1 MDTTEYARV
10 IQSLRVGKHL
20 PDAIYLHTTLVAQ
33 LGAEVAAMVQR
44 AAKLAKTEAGA
55 FHVVKLA
62 REEPR
67 VSLLAY
73 PTFFDEAFPPLAAA
87 WAVDLVRRSATVRR
101 YAQNGNPPILHRK
114 ETLLPAT
121 HERVPE
127 FAAVTKRADELGL
140 LDATSDI
147 GTLRPWEA
155 RLLRVG
161 LRCVGNEL
169 VPLDWEEVEETDE
182 EIARHR
188 TALARYALSTPMK
201 ALWRAAYLDGEY
213 SVFDYG
219 CGRGDDMRALAD
231 RGLRVGGWDPHF
243 AKDRPKEPA
252 DVVNLGFVLNVIE
265 DPRER
270 REALLGAWQLTSK
283 VLAVSVLIGGRSA
296 YEKFRLFRDGVLTA
310 RGTFQK
316 YFTQSELRQYLE
328 DTLGREPVPMAPGL
342 FFVFPTDEE
351 EQRFLASKQVSRRP
365 CASLPRGSRGP
376 REPKTRRATKWEV
389 HAELL
394 DAFWTRAVD
403 LGRLPDDD
411 EFVRAAELRD
421 ALGTGSS
428 VFNKLVKLRGGAEI
442 DAARAAKMDDILV
455 YLALNVFERRKSF
468 GSLPESLRRDIRAFW
483 SNYAN
488 AQTEAQTLLFSA
500 GRVEIIHEACKLA
513 ASRGLGYLD
522 GNHSLQLHTSIVREL
537 PAVLRVYINCAAR
550 LYGDVES
557 GDVVK
562 IHIGSGKLTLMMYD
576 DFLGKAVP
584 MLFERIK
591 IDLRRQDISFF
602 EYGEDTPPQPIYLKA
617 RLLRPGMDNYD
628 AQVAFDQSL
637 TDLGVFDLSGFGPDA
652 GTFEAGL
659 AASGRRIRGFKLVR
673 RKEGA
678 SQVALDHRSV
688 RKRDHF
694 DHLRIGDR
702 QREVHRDRLLRVDRP
717 WTARGGEDE
726 RTAVESVE
734 RNQQT

>member
-1 MDTTEYARV
+1 MDTTEYARIV
-10 IQSLRVGKHL
+10 QSVRVGKQL
-20 PDAIYLHTTLVAQ
+20 PDAVYLHVTLVAE
-33 LGAEVAAMVQR
+33 LGAEVEAMVER
-44 AAKLAKTEAGA
+44 AARLAKTESNA
-55 FHVVKLA
+55 FNIVKLA
-62 REEPR
+62 RDEPK

-73 PTFFDEAFPPLAAA
+73 PTFFENGFPALAAA
-87 WAVDLVRRSATVRR
+87 WVVDLVRRTATVRR

-114 ETLLPAT
+114 ETVLPAG
-121 HERVPE
+121 HERVAE
-127 FAAVTKRADELGL
+127 FAVLTARAEELGL

-155 RLLRVG
+155 RLRRVG
-161 LRCVGNEL
+161 LHCVGNEL
-169 VPLDWEEVEETDE
+169 AVLDGEELEETDE

-188 TALARYALSTPMK
+188 TALARYALSAPMQ
-201 ALWRAAYLDGEY
+201 ALWRAAYLDGEH

-243 AKDRPKEPA
+243 AKDRPKEAA

-342 FFVFPTDEE
+342 FFAFPTDEE
-351 EQRFLASKQVSRRP
+351 EQRFLASRQISRRP
-365 CASLPRGSRGP
+365 AGSLPQVPRVPRTP
-376 REPKTRRATKWEV
+376 REPRTRRPTKWEV

-394 DAFWTRAVD
+394 DAFWSRAVE

-411 EFVRAAELRD
+411 EFSRAAELRD
-421 ALGTGSS
+421 ALGTGQS
-428 VFNKLVKLRGGAEI
+428 VLKKLVALRGGAEI
-442 DAARAAKMDDILV
+442 DVSRIAKMDDILV
-455 YLALNVFERRKSF
+455 YLALNVFERRKSL
-468 GSLPESLRRDIRAFW
+468 GSLPETLQRDIRAFW

-488 AQTEAQTLLFSA
+488 AQTEAETLLFSA
-500 GRVEIIHEACKLA
+500 GRVDVIHNAAKLA
-513 ASRGLGYLD
+513 ASRGLGHLD
-522 GNHSLQLHTSIVREL
+522 GDHSLQLHASLVREL
-537 PAVLRVYINCAAR
+537 PAVLRVYVGCAAR

-557 GDVVK
+557 SDVVK

-602 EYGEDTPPQPIYLKA
+602 EYGENSPPQPVYLKA
-617 RLLRPGMDNYD
+617 RFLRAGIDNYD
-628 AQVAFDQSL
+628 AQVAFDKSL
-637 TDLGVFDLSGFGPDA
+637 TELGLFDLSGFGPDA
-652 GTFEAGL
+652 GTFDAGL
-659 AASGRRIRGFKLVR
+659 AANGRRIRGFKLVR
-673 RKEGA
+673 TK
-678 SQVALDHRSV
+678 SV
-688 RKRDHF
+688 R
-694 DHLRIGDR
+694 
-702 QREVHRDRLLRVDRP
+702 
-717 WTARGGEDE
+717 
-726 RTAVESVE
+726 
-734 RNQQT
+734 